1 LRELQRGNIAPV
13 DLAQAAIGPG
23 MAVYSRYAKVAEP
36 DGSAMRV
43 RTALELINQ
52 VLDEV
57 VAEQE
62 GDLDRDSRWCVK
74 WFTQFGWDTGKYGD
88 AETLATALNT
98 SVKGLERAGVVRQA
112 AGKVHLIRP
121 EDLPAAYDPARD
133 ERPTVWEAVMHLS
146 RRLEEQGVEPAA
158 RFMAAARR
166 IIDMD
171 AAKELAYLLYNICE
185 RKRWAAHALRFN
197 SLVTSW
203 PDLVAAA
210 RNTPLE
216 SGDGQLVIDVGTEED

>member
-1 LRELQRGNIAPV
+1 
-13 DLAQAAIGPG
+13 

-36 DGSAMRV
+36 DGSVMRV

-74 WFTQFGWDTGKYGD
+74 WFTQLGWETGRYGD

-112 AGKVHLIRP
+112 AGKVSLIKP
-121 EDLPAAYDPARD
+121 EDLPATYDPAKD
-133 ERPTVWEAVMHLS
+133 ERPTVWEAVMHMS

-158 RFMAAARR
+158 GFMAAARQ
-166 IIDMD
+166 IIDLD

-210 RNTPLE
+210 RSATLE
-216 SGDGQLVIDVGTEED
+216 LGNGQLAMDVSIEED